1 MKKLEIDS
9 NTFREKIDM
18 FDHFNN
24 EVKRWYNNIRAT
36 VEDLQL
42 NFNSLKKSKG
52 SFEVVP
58 ASVVRKKETD
68 TFNKALQVLFSI

>member
-1 MKKLEIDS
+1 MKKLEIESD
-9 NTFREKIDM
+9 TFREKIDM

-42 NFNSLKKSKG
+42 NFNSLKKSKS
-52 SFEVVP
+52 SFDIIP
-58 ASVVRKKETD
+58 ASDMRKKETD
-68 TFNKALQVLFSI
+68 TFNKALQVLLFN